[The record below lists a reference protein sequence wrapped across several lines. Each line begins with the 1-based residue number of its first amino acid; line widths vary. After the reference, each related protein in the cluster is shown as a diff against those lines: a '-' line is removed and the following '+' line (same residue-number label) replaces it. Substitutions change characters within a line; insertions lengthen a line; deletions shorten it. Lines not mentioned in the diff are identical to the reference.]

1 MSANLRNY
9 WFELTAVAV
18 GLATA
23 AALLPHGEEAVFSV
37 GALTAAALSAR
48 RLTTP
53 QSLIRA

>member
-1 MSANLRNY
+1 MSLTVRSY
-9 WFELTAVAV
+9 WFEFTAVAV

-23 AALLPHGEEAVFSV
+23 AALLPHGEEAVFSI

-48 RLTTP
+48 RLTAP